1 MGLFDKFKKNDNIFN
16 CMVYDNEL
24 DAYTIEI
31 KDIIFESEEEQN
43 EDYINNLNRIADN
56 YRNALNSIIEFM
68 MPDLKLV
75 YGELDPE
82 LVKAKLGKPTIDYDN
97 GIVKY
102 LKQSFDDVHIFIFEF
117 LDDDFQDLQYFSI
130 DG

>member
-68 MPDLKLV
+68 MPDLKSV
-75 YGELDPE
+75 YGELDPK

>member
-75 YGELDPE
+75 YGELDPK